1 MIRLTG
7 LLARKVEARNEYKVF
22 LGLAEGKRVGGF
34 AVG

>member
-7 LLARKVEARNEYKVF
+7 LLARKVEARNAYNVF
-22 LGLAEGKRVGGF
+22 LGLTEGKRVGGF